1 MSVMLRYFLFVVAAI
16 VQASGIALVVKSM
29 LGTSPIS
36 SLPYVISLAAPFTLG
51 QMTFSINMLLVL
63 GQYLLLRRAFDH
75 IQFLQIPV
83 TLIFSWFI
91 DFFMEAWSWVIPTN
105 YILQLLPLLIG
116 TTLIAFGVA
125 VQGIA
130 NVLML
135 PGEGI
140 VYAVS
145 RCFHIEF
152 GKVKT
157 ANDVILV
164 SLAAVISLAYLGGI
178 EGIREGTLISAL
190 ITGTI
195 ARYFLKHLSK
205 VDENGNLV
213 FYPHFREKN
222 KDVQEQKISLE
233 KIVHWLCKPVNCL
246 WQGMAS
252 LVHSLARVM
261 NL

>member
-1 MSVMLRYFLFVVAAI
+1 MSMVLRYFLFVVAVI

-36 SLPYVISLAAPFTLG
+36 SLPYVISLASPFTLG

-63 GQYLLLRRAFDH
+63 GQYLLLRRAFDN

-91 DFFMEAWSWVIPTN
+91 DFFMDAWAWVVPTN

-145 RCFHIEF
+145 RHFRIEF

-157 ANDVILV
+157 ANDVSLV
-164 SLAAVISLAYLGGI
+164 SLAAVISLIYLGGI

-195 ARYFLKHLSK
+195 ARHFLKHLSK
-205 VDENGNLV
+205 VDGSGNLV
-213 FYPHFREKN
+213 FHPHLREKN
-222 KDVQEQKISLE
+222 KNMQDCPEQKISLE
-233 KIVHWLCKPVNCL
+233 N
-246 WQGMAS
+246 G
-252 LVHSLARVM
+252 
-261 NL
+261 

>member
-1 MSVMLRYFLFVVAAI
+1 MLRYFLFVVAVI

-157 ANDVILV
+157 ANDVSLV
-164 SLAAVISLAYLGGI
+164 SLAAVISLVYLGGI

-233 KIVHWLCKPVNCL
+233 KIVHWLCKSVHCL

>member
-1 MSVMLRYFLFVVAAI
+1 M
-16 VQASGIALVVKSM
+16 
-29 LGTSPIS
+29 
-36 SLPYVISLAAPFTLG
+36 
-51 QMTFSINMLLVL
+51 
-63 GQYLLLRRAFDH
+63 
-75 IQFLQIPV
+75 
-83 TLIFSWFI
+83 
-91 DFFMEAWSWVIPTN
+91 
-105 YILQLLPLLIG
+105 
-116 TTLIAFGVA
+116 
-125 VQGIA
+125 
-130 NVLML
+130 LML

-145 RCFHIEF
+145 RYFHIEF

-157 ANDVILV
+157 ANDVSLV
-164 SLAAVISLAYLGGI
+164 SLAAVISLVYLGGI

-233 KIVHWLCKPVNCL
+233 K
-246 WQGMAS
+246 
-252 LVHSLARVM
+252 
-261 NL
+261 

>member
-1 MSVMLRYFLFVVAAI
+1 MSMFTRYILFIMAVI
-16 VQASGIALVVKSM
+16 VQASGIALVVKSL

-36 SLPYVISLAAPFTLG
+36 SLPYVISLASPFTLG
-51 QMTFSINMLLVL
+51 QMTFAINMLMVL
-63 GQYLLLRRAFDH
+63 GQYLLLRSAFDN

-91 DFFMEAWSWVIPTN
+91 DFFMNLWAWVVPTS
-105 YILQLLPLLIG
+105 YLFQLLPLLMG

-145 RCFHIEF
+145 RHFHIDF
-152 GKVKT
+152 GSVKT
-157 ANDVILV
+157 GNDVSLV
-164 SLAAVISLAYLGGI
+164 LIAAIISWIYLDGI

-195 ARYFLKHLSK
+195 ARFFLNHLGK
-205 VDENGNLV
+205 VNEAGVLV
-213 FYPHFREKN
+213 FHPH
-222 KDVQEQKISLE
+222 L
-233 KIVHWLCKPVNCL
+233 
-246 WQGMAS
+246 
-252 LVHSLARVM
+252 
-261 NL
+261 

>member
-1 MSVMLRYFLFVVAAI
+1 MSIATRYLLFLMAVI

-36 SLPYVISLAAPFTLG
+36 SLPYVISLVSPFTLG
-51 QMTFSINMLLVL
+51 QMTFTINMVFVL
-63 GQYLLLRRAFDH
+63 GQYLLLRKDFAA
-75 IQFLQIPV
+75 IQLLQVPV
-83 TLIFSWFI
+83 TLVFAWFI
-91 DFFMEAWSWVIPTN
+91 DFFMAIWAWVVPTD
-105 YILQLLPLLIG
+105 YLWQLLPLLIG

-145 RCFHIEF
+145 RYFQLEF

-157 ANDVILV
+157 GNDVILV
-164 SLAAVISLAYLGGI
+164 ILAAVISLVYLDGI

-195 ARYFLKHLSK
+195 ARFFLRHLSQ
-205 VDENGNLV
+205 VDADGKLV
-213 FYPHFREKN
+213 FRPH
-222 KDVQEQKISLE
+222 L
-233 KIVHWLCKPVNCL
+233 
-246 WQGMAS
+246 
-252 LVHSLARVM
+252 
-261 NL
+261 

>member
-1 MSVMLRYFLFVVAAI
+1 MGASDKLPFAA
-16 VQASGIALVVKSM
+16 
-29 LGTSPIS
+29 
-36 SLPYVISLAAPFTLG
+36 AAFA
-51 QMTFSINMLLVL
+51 
-63 GQYLLLRRAFDH
+63 YRHH
-75 IQFLQIPV
+75 I
-83 TLIFSWFI
+83 
-91 DFFMEAWSWVIPTN
+91 E
-105 YILQLLPLLIG
+105 
-116 TTLIAFGVA
+116 A

-152 GKVKT
+152 GKVKA
-157 ANDVILV
+157 ANDVSLV

-195 ARYFLKHLSK
+195 ARYFLKNLSK

-233 KIVHWLCKPVNCL
+233 KIVHWLCKPVHCL

>member
-1 MSVMLRYFLFVVAAI
+1 MRQDTLAMSLFARYSLFVFAVV
-16 VQASGIALVVKSM
+16 VQASGIPLVVKSL

-36 SLPYVISLAAPFTLG
+36 SLPYVISLASPFSLG
-51 QMTFSINMLLVL
+51 QMTFAINLLL
-63 GQYLLLRRAFDH
+63 ILAQYLLLRSRFDN
-75 IQFLQIPV
+75 IQFLQVPV
-83 TLIFSWFI
+83 LVVFSYFI
-91 DFFMEAWSWVIPTN
+91 DFFMAIWAWVTPQS
-105 YILQLLPLLIG
+105 YILQLITLLMG

-145 RCFHIEF
+145 RYFHLDF

-164 SLAAVISLAYLGGI
+164 ALAALISLRYLGGI
-178 EGIREGTLISAL
+178 EGIREGTLIAAL

-195 ARYFLKHLSK
+195 ARFFLHHLSR
-205 VDENGNLV
+205 VNESGQLI
-213 FYPHFREKN
+213 FSPH
-222 KDVQEQKISLE
+222 
-233 KIVHWLCKPVNCL
+233 
-246 WQGMAS
+246 WQ
-252 LVHSLARVM
+252 
-261 NL
+261 